1 MVWYVKS
8 RPCHPWRWGR
18 GELVSSSRILWALSG
33 DPETRSEAVIRFR
46 VSGWQGKIAT
56 VSFHREEASSNPR
69 LIFHSFCFRVSQPWC
84 CWHLRP
90 GNPFLWVSFV
100 QCKIFSNILAS
111 TCWIS
116 MCFHPPPTPTSNMT
130 TRNVPWE
137 QKLPQVENHCVLVA
151 VGGWWAKGDDFII
164 HQGKVLKRRKQFLER
179 AVKTDA
185 LLAERSRSSSP
196 CAFSEP
202 AWESPSGPQWST
214 KTSSQ
219 KQNQE
224 CVLL

>member
-116 MCFHPPPTPTSNMT
+116 MCFHSPPPPPPQIWQLEMSPGSKNYPRLRTTVCWSQWEGDEPRVMTSSF
-130 TRNVPWE
+130 TRERFW
-137 QKLPQVENHCVLVA
+137 
-151 VGGWWAKGDDFII
+151 KG
-164 HQGKVLKRRKQFLER
+164 E
-179 AVKTDA
+179 
-185 LLAERSRSSSP
+185 SSS
-196 CAFSEP
+196 
-202 AWESPSGPQWST
+202 
-214 KTSSQ
+214 
-219 KQNQE
+219 
-224 CVLL
+224 